1 MPLRLSTYLE
11 WRRPI
16 KVIVLLIIKRAE
28 KNWTIL
34 ILFRW
39 SQTKSGRHAE
49 AFFSPTVIRP
59 EFLNE
64 INLGFHH
71 WEMMEMNIAMTKA
84 CCRMTSVNRAHLSV
98 TGFNDGDDDQSD
110 DDNNKCDQM
119 VECLLAL
126 LAAICCASPP
136 RLLQSPA
143 FQLLEYQM
151 WWEEGLI

>member
-1 MPLRLSTYLE
+1 M
-11 WRRPI
+11 
-16 KVIVLLIIKRAE
+16 
-28 KNWTIL
+28 
-34 ILFRW
+34 
-39 SQTKSGRHAE
+39 
-49 AFFSPTVIRP
+49 IRP

-84 CCRMTSVNRAHLSV
+84 CCRMTDESGTSTV

-143 FQLLEYQM
+143 FQ
-151 WWEEGLI
+151 

>member
-1 MPLRLSTYLE
+1 M
-11 WRRPI
+11 
-16 KVIVLLIIKRAE
+16 
-28 KNWTIL
+28 
-34 ILFRW
+34 
-39 SQTKSGRHAE
+39 
-49 AFFSPTVIRP
+49 IRP

-84 CCRMTSVNRAHLSV
+84 CCRMNRAHLSV

-151 WWEEGLI
+151 

>member
-84 CCRMTSVNRAHLSV
+84 CCRMTDESGTLTV

-151 WWEEGLI
+151 WWE